1 MPWFQKVLTQAM
13 WPVTYSHW
21 LVIVYPFEW
30 VVTMFR
36 SWMIGL
42 DGLLLAQESGSLGV
56 IISYPMSNI
65 NRTWNV
71 LSWNVQGLNG
81 SRN

>member
-1 MPWFQKVLTQAM
+1 
-13 WPVTYSHW
+13 
-21 LVIVYPFEW
+21 
-30 VVTMFR
+30 MFR

-56 IISYPMSNI
+56 IISCPMSNI